1 MALTGQLP
9 DHGHDRA
16 GEQGSLLPVVEI
28 FPTIQGEGFHTGK
41 GAAFIRL
48 AGCDICCNWCDS
60 KESWDAGLWPGM
72 EPEEILLQTERFE
85 IRDVIVS
92 GGEPLQHDLTQLT
105 RLLKGR
111 GFRTFLETSGAFPLT
126 GEWDWICLSPKKSA
140 PPLPTIYKLASE
152 LKVVIENSTD
162 FSRAESYRSSVSDSC
177 LLYLQ
182 PEWSVREK
190 IIPEITSYI
199 LKNRDWM
206 LSLQSHK
213 YIGIP

>member
-1 MALTGQLP
+1 MDPTGQFP
-9 DHGHDRA
+9 EKVHSCS
-16 GEQGSLLPVVEI
+16 GENHSLLPVVEI

-41 GAAFIRL
+41 GAVFIRL

-60 KESWDAGLWPGM
+60 KESWDAGQWPGM
-72 EPEEILLQTERFE
+72 DPEEIMLQTDRFA

-92 GGEPLQHDLTQLT
+92 GGEPLQHDLTHLT
-105 RLLKGR
+105 SLLKEK
-111 GFRTFLETSGAFPLT
+111 GFRTFLETSGAYPLT
-126 GEWDWICLSPKKSA
+126 GEWYWICLSPKKNA
-140 PPLPTIYKLASE
+140 LPLPSIYELASE
-152 LKVVIENSTD
+152 LKMVIVTETD
-162 FSRAESYRSSVSDSC
+162 FARAEQCRSLVSGSC

-190 IIPEITSYI
+190 IIPEITAYI
-199 LKNRDWM
+199 LKNPDWM